1 MVNSKIL
8 MINSTESLFMFIYLL
23 VQIGLHLKDF
33 TMASSGFNSH
43 YVKDVLQT
51 ILGNFFFSW

>member
-1 MVNSKIL
+1 MKVYI
-8 MINSTESLFMFIYLL
+8 FMFIYLF
-23 VQIGLHLKDF
+23 VQIGLYLKDF

-43 YVKDVLQT
+43 YVKDVLHT